1 MDLKF
6 LNVQHIRMKKI
17 GAYALLF
24 RNSIAKGTWK
34 KYGFEE
40 GYEQDNLIFSVLL
53 YIMEQSLKEEICTID
68 HIASFIDEVN
78 NLHYKKEI
86 TYDDCKDFAEFIVN
100 TIFCNDGSAMYFKA
114 YNYKEGQYNDV
125 NISFIKNEMKYI
137 DLVRRVSYSLTEDGY
152 SLLLSTLEI
161 EENLKITIH
170 EIVFKM
176 HLEKASY
183 DKAVDDI
190 KNIFS
195 ILRRRVQSMEEAI
208 RKIRE
213 NPLTYSTEDYK
224 SMMEGNINILNDTKK
239 QFIIHREMVNEKIN
253 EFIEHDIHIK
263 ELNKEE
269 EENLNNLRII
279 EKYLS
284 RTIDE
289 DQKVLKK
296 HFDLKD
302 VYGRELENISK
313 MSLIERF
320 NFKVEVYDKIIENPN
335 KLEDIDMFLRPLFK
349 KKPKKYYN
357 INKALEYQKL
367 IKKGE
372 IEEDIEISFDEDEFI
387 EEENRRKLE
396 KLEKYKKVIELIIE
410 LTSVSG
416 KITLGE
422 INSLIK
428 ENKLLINTLIPT
440 VEIFREIIIE
450 LLKNRI
456 INIAEIEEERKNSIE
471 TVESQFQLNKSIIEI
486 INENKNFNKISKIK
500 VEKIIGNNDIKL
512 EGLRTENG
520 DIKNFVCS
528 DISIE
533 ITKSGG
539 KYNGIFN
546 WRNKN

>member
-1 MDLKF
+1 MDLSF
-6 LNVQHIRMKKI
+6 LDVQHIRMKKI

-40 GYEQDNLIFSVLL
+40 GYEQDNLIFSILL

-68 HIASFIDEVN
+68 HIAAFIDEVN
-78 NLHYKKEI
+78 NLHFKKGI
-86 TYDDCKDFAEFIVN
+86 TYEECKNLGEFIVN
-100 TIFCNDGSAMYFKA
+100 AILCDEGNAMYFKA
-114 YNYKEGQYNDV
+114 YNFKEGQYKDI
-125 NISFIKNEMKYI
+125 NISFIKNKMEYI
-137 DLVRRVSYSLTEDGY
+137 DGVRRVSYSLTDDGY

-190 KNIFS
+190 KNIFNM
-195 ILRRRVQSMEEAI
+195 LRIRVQSMENAI

-213 NPLTYSTEDYK
+213 NPLSYSAEDYK
-224 SMMEGNINILNDTKK
+224 SMMEGNLEILNNTKK
-239 QFIIHREMVNEKIN
+239 QFLIHREMVNEKIN
-253 EFIEHDIHIK
+253 EFIDYDIHIK

-269 EENLNNLRII
+269 EENLNNLKII

-320 NFKVEVYDKIIENPN
+320 NFKTEVYDKILESPE
-335 KLEDIDMFLRPLFK
+335 KLEDIDIFFRPLFK
-349 KKPKKYYN
+349 MKPHKFYN
-357 INKALEYQKL
+357 INKALEYQTIIRKNQV
-367 IKKGE
+367 
-372 IEEDIEISFDEDEFI
+372 EEDEELAIDEDEVI
-387 EEENRRKLE
+387 EAENRKRLE
-396 KLEKYKKVIELIIE
+396 RLNKYKEVIELLLE
-410 LTSVSG
+410 LAVERS
-416 KITLGE
+416 KISLGE

-428 ENKLLINTLIPT
+428 ESNILMNTLIPT
-440 VEIFREIIIE
+440 VEIFREVIIE
-450 LLKNRI
+450 MLKNRVI
-456 INIAEIEEERKNSIE
+456 DIDDIREERKNSIE
-471 TVESQFQLNKSIIEI
+471 SGEIEFQLNKSILEI
-486 INENKNFNKISKIK
+486 IDGNKSFKNIAKIK
-500 VEKIIGNNDIKL
+500 VEKILDSEEVKL
-512 EGLRTENG
+512 EGLLNENG
-520 DIKNFVCS
+520 DIKNFICS

-533 ITKSGG
+533 ITKAGG
-539 KYNGIFN
+539 L
-546 WRNKN
+546 RL

>member
-1 MDLKF
+1 MDLSF
-6 LNVQHIRMKKI
+6 LDVQHIRMKKI

-40 GYEQDNLIFSVLL
+40 GYEQDNLIFSILL
-53 YIMEQSLKEEICTID
+53 YIMEQSLKEEMCTID
-68 HIASFIDEVN
+68 HITAFIDEVN
-78 NLHYKKEI
+78 NLHFKKGI
-86 TYDDCKDFAEFIVN
+86 TYEECKDLGEFIVN
-100 TIFCNDGSAMYFKA
+100 TILCDEGNAMYFKA
-114 YNYKEGQYNDV
+114 FNFKDGQYKDI
-125 NISFIKNEMKYI
+125 NISFIKNKMEYI
-137 DLVRRVSYSLTEDGY
+137 EGVRRVSYSLTDDGY

-195 ILRRRVQSMEEAI
+195 ILRIRVQSMEDAI
-208 RKIRE
+208 RKIKE
-213 NPLTYSTEDYK
+213 NPLAYSTEDYK
-224 SMMEGNINILNDTKK
+224 SMMEGNLEILTKK

-269 EENLNNLRII
+269 EENLNNLKII

-289 DQKVLKK
+289 DQRVLKK

-302 VYGRELENISK
+302 VYGKELENISK

-320 NFKVEVYDKIIENPN
+320 NFRTDVYDKILDNPD
-335 KLEDIDMFLRPLFK
+335 KLENIDIFLRPLFK
-349 KKPKKYYN
+349 MQPGKYYN
-357 INKALEYQKL
+357 INKALEYQK
-367 IKKGE
+367 IIRRNE
-372 IEEDIEISFDEDEFI
+372 IEEDEEIAFDENELI
-387 EEENRRKLE
+387 EAENKKKLE
-396 KLEKYKKVIELIIE
+396 RLEKYKGVIEILLELAIE
-410 LTSVSG
+410 RD
-416 KITLGE
+416 KISLGE

-428 ENKLLINTLIPT
+428 ESEILMSTLIPT
-440 VEIFREIIIE
+440 VEIFREVIIE
-450 LLKNRI
+450 MLKNRTI
-456 INIAEIEEERKNSIE
+456 DIAEIREERKNS
-471 TVESQFQLNKSIIEI
+471 VESGEIEFQLNKSILEI
-486 INENKNFNKISKIK
+486 IDGTSRFKRIA
-500 VEKIIGNNDIKL
+500 KIIVDKIWDNRDVKL
-512 EGLRTENG
+512 EGLLNENG
-520 DIKNFVCS
+520 DIKNFICS

-533 ITKSGG
+533 IIKSGG
-539 KYNGIFN
+539 L
-546 WRNKN
+546 RL

>member
-1 MDLKF
+1 MDLSF
-6 LNVQHIRMKKI
+6 LDVQHIRMKKI

-53 YIMEQSLKEEICTID
+53 YIMEQSLKEELCTID
-68 HIASFIDEVN
+68 HIASFIDEIN
-78 NLHYKKEI
+78 NIHYKKGI
-86 TYDDCKDFAEFIVN
+86 TYEECRDLGEFIVN
-100 TIFCNDGSAMYFKA
+100 AILCDEGNAMYFKA
-114 YNYKEGQYNDV
+114 YNFKDGQYKEI

-137 DLVRRVSYSLTEDGY
+137 EGVRRVSYSLTDDGY

-190 KNIFS
+190 KNIFN
-195 ILRRRVQSMEEAI
+195 ILRRRVQSMEDAI

-213 NPLTYSTEDYK
+213 NPIFYSIEDYK
-224 SMMEGNINILNDTKK
+224 SMMEGNLDILNNTKK
-239 QFIIHREMVNEKIN
+239 QFIIHREMVNKKIN

-296 HFDLKD
+296 HFDLKE
-302 VYGRELENISK
+302 VYGEELENISK

-320 NFKVEVYDKIIENPN
+320 NFRTEVYDKILDNPS
-335 KLEDIDMFLRPLFK
+335 KLEDIDIFLRPLLK
-349 KKPKKYYN
+349 KQPRKLYN
-357 INKALEYQKL
+357 INKALEYQKV
-367 IKKGE
+367 IRKSE
-372 IEEDIEISFDEDEFI
+372 IEEDEEISFDEKEFI
-387 EEENRRKLE
+387 EAENKKKLA
-396 KLEKYKKVIELIIE
+396 KLEKYKGVIEVILE
-410 LTSVSG
+410 LAVG
-416 KITLGE
+416 RDKISLGE

-428 ENKLLINTLIPT
+428 ESEVLMNTLIPT
-440 VEIFREIIIE
+440 VEIFREVIIE
-450 LLKNRI
+450 MLKNRI
-456 INIAEIEEERKNSIE
+456 IDIAEIEEERKSSVETGEIE
-471 TVESQFQLNKSIIEI
+471 FQLNKSILEI
-486 INENKNFNKISKIK
+486 IQANSSFKKVSKIK
-500 VEKIIGNNDIKL
+500 VEKILENENVKL
-512 EGLRTENG
+512 EGLKNENG
-520 DIKNFVCS
+520 DIKNFICS
-528 DISIE
+528 DISIK
-533 ITKSGG
+533 IIKSGEA
-539 KYNGIFN
+539 
-546 WRNKN
+546 

>member
-1 MDLKF
+1 MDLSF
-6 LNVQHIRMKKI
+6 LDVQHIRMKKI

-68 HIASFIDEVN
+68 HIAAFIDEVN
-78 NLHYKKEI
+78 NLYLKKGI
-86 TYDDCKDFAEFIVN
+86 TYEECKDLGEFIVN
-100 TIFCNDGSAMYFKA
+100 TILCDEGNAMYFKA
-114 YNYKEGQYNDV
+114 YNFKEGQYKDI
-125 NISFIKNEMKYI
+125 NISFIKNKMEYI
-137 DLVRRVSYSLTEDGY
+137 EGVRRVSYSLTDDGY

-161 EENLKITIH
+161 EGNLKVTIH

-190 KNIFS
+190 KNIFNM
-195 ILRRRVQSMEEAI
+195 LRIRVQSMEDSI

-213 NPLTYSTEDYK
+213 NPLAYSTEDYK
-224 SMMEGNINILNDTKK
+224 SMMEGNIDILNNTKK
-239 QFIIHREMVNEKIN
+239 QFVIHRELVNKKIN

-263 ELNKEE
+263 ELSKEE

-289 DQKVLKK
+289 DQRVLKK

-302 VYGRELENISK
+302 VYGRELQNISK

-320 NFKVEVYDKIIENPN
+320 NFRTEVYDKILDNPY
-335 KLEDIDMFLRPLFK
+335 KLENIDIFLRSLFNK
-349 KKPKKYYN
+349 QPHKFYN
-357 INKALEYQKL
+357 INKALEYQKP
-367 IKKGE
+367 IRKNE
-372 IEEDIEISFDEDEFI
+372 IEEDEEISLDEEDSI
-387 EEENRRKLE
+387 EAENKKKLE
-396 KLEKYKKVIELIIE
+396 RLEKYKGVIEILLE
-410 LTSVSG
+410 LAIG
-416 KITLGE
+416 RDKISLGE

-428 ENKLLINTLIPT
+428 ESDTLMNTLIPT
-440 VEIFREIIIE
+440 VEIFREVMIE
-450 LLKNRI
+450 MLKNRAI
-456 INIAEIEEERKNSIE
+456 DIAEIREERKNSVETGEIE
-471 TVESQFQLNKSIIEI
+471 FQLNKSILEI
-486 INENKNFNKISKIK
+486 IDDNNSFKKIAQIK
-500 VEKIIGNNDIKL
+500 VEKILYKEDVKL
-512 EGLRTENG
+512 EGLYNENG
-520 DIKNFVCS
+520 VIKNFLCS

-533 ITKSGG
+533 IIKSGG
-539 KYNGIFN
+539 LTIDNC
-546 WRNKN
+546 

>member
-1 MDLKF
+1 MDLSF
-6 LNVQHIRMKKI
+6 LDVQHIRMKKI

-34 KYGFEE
+34 KYGFNE
-40 GYEQDNLIFSVLL
+40 GYEQDNLIFSILL
-53 YIMEQSLKEEICTID
+53 YIMEQSLKEEMCTID
-68 HIASFIDEVN
+68 HIAAFIDEVN
-78 NLHYKKEI
+78 NLHLKKGI
-86 TYDDCKDFAEFIVN
+86 TYEECKNLGEFIVN
-100 TIFCNDGSAMYFKA
+100 AILCDEGNAMYFKA
-114 YNYKEGQYNDV
+114 YNFKEGQYTDI
-125 NISFIKNEMKYI
+125 NISFIKNKMEYI
-137 DLVRRVSYSLTEDGY
+137 DGVRRVSYSLTDDGY

-190 KNIFS
+190 KNIFNM
-195 ILRRRVQSMEEAI
+195 LRIRVQSMENAI

-213 NPLTYSTEDYK
+213 NPLSYSAEDYK
-224 SMMEGNINILNDTKK
+224 SMMEGNLEILNNTKK
-239 QFIIHREMVNEKIN
+239 QFLIHREMVNEKIN

-269 EENLNNLRII
+269 EENLNNLKII

-320 NFKVEVYDKIIENPN
+320 NFKSEVYDKILESPE
-335 KLEDIDMFLRPLFK
+335 KLEDIDIFFSPLFK
-349 KKPKKYYN
+349 MKPHKFYN
-357 INKALEYQKL
+357 INKALEYQK
-367 IKKGE
+367 IIRKNQV
-372 IEEDIEISFDEDEFI
+372 EEDEEFAIDEDEVI
-387 EEENRRKLE
+387 EAENKKKLE
-396 KLEKYKKVIELIIE
+396 RLDKYKGVIELLLE
-410 LTSVSG
+410 LASERN
-416 KITLGE
+416 KISLGE
-422 INSLIK
+422 INSLIRESNILMK
-428 ENKLLINTLIPT
+428 TLIPT
-440 VEIFREIIIE
+440 VEIFREVIIE
-450 LLKNRI
+450 MLKNRI
-456 INIAEIEEERKNSIE
+456 IDIADIREERKNS
-471 TVESQFQLNKSIIEI
+471 VESGEIEFQLNKSILEI
-486 INENKNFNKISKIK
+486 IDGNKSFKNIWKIK
-500 VEKIIGNNDIKL
+500 VQKILDSEDVKL
-512 EGLRTENG
+512 EGLMNENG
-520 DIKNFVCS
+520 DIKNFICS

-539 KYNGIFN
+539 L
-546 WRNKN
+546 RL